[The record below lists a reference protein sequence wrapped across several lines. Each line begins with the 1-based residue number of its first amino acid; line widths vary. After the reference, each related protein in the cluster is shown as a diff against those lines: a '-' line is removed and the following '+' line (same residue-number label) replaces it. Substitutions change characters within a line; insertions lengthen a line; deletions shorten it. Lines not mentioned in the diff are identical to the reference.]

1 MNVATLDILGLT
13 RELITP
19 VLRDL
24 VNRLDPMLRS
34 VVSYHFGWCD
44 EHGTPLSSNVGKLI
58 RPSLVLLAAE
68 AAGARPECAIPGA
81 TAVELLHNFSLVHD
95 DLMDRDEYRRHRPTL
110 WAVWGDPVAVLA
122 GDALLSLAHEAIL
135 DADSPHAGRAH
146 TVLAVA
152 TRELIRGQSADTAFE
167 QRNDLTLG
175 ECLEMAWGKTAA
187 LMSASAVIGATLA
200 GAPTAVRDALGD
212 FGRNVGLAFQLVD
225 DLLAIWGQPEVTG
238 KPVYSDLRSCKKSL
252 PVTWAIEYGGPAG
265 RELAAWMTDRAHA
278 AGATDDELQAVAGLV
293 ECGGGRAWATEEA
306 HRRAALAARAL
317 ADVRIAPGPACE
329 LHALACHLL
338 DRRA

>member
-1 MNVATLDILGLT
+1 MAVPGTLGLT

-44 EHGTPLSSNVGKLI
+44 EHGTTLNSNAGKAI

-68 AAGARPECAIPGA
+68 AAGAPPECAVPGA
-81 TAVELLHNFSLVHD
+81 AAVELVHNFSLVHD
-95 DLMDRDEYRRHRPTL
+95 DLMDRDECRRHRPTL

-135 DADSPHAGRAH
+135 DSDSTHAGTAH

-167 QRNDLTLG
+167 RRNDVTLG

-200 GAPTAVRDALGD
+200 GAPTAVSDALGI
-212 FGRNVGLAFQLVD
+212 FGGNVGLAFQLID
-225 DLLAIWGQPEVTG
+225 DLLGIWGQPEITG

-252 PVTWAIEYGGPAG
+252 PVTWAIEYGGAAG
-265 RELAAWMTDRAHA
+265 RELANWMSDRTQA
-278 AGATDDELQAVAGLV
+278 AGASDDELGAIAGLV
-293 ECGGGRAWATEEA
+293 ERGGGREWATEEA
-306 HRRAALAARAL
+306 HRRAALAARAVKG
-317 ADVRIAPGPACE
+317 ARIAPGPACE
-329 LHALACHLL
+329 LHALAHYLL
-338 DRRA
+338 KRQA

>member
-1 MNVATLDILGLT
+1 MSVTMPGTVGLT

-44 EHGTPLSSNVGKLI
+44 EHGTKLNGNPGKAI

-81 TAVELLHNFSLVHD
+81 AAVELVHNFSLVHD
-95 DLMDRDEYRRHRPTL
+95 DLMDRDECRRHRPTL
-110 WAVWGDPVAVLA
+110 WAVWGDAVAVLA

-135 DADSPHAGRAH
+135 DSDSAYAGVAH

-167 QRNDLTLG
+167 LRDEVTLG

-187 LMSASAVIGATLA
+187 LMSASAVMGATLA
-200 GAPTAVRDALGD
+200 GAPTPVRAALGV
-212 FGRNVGLAFQLVD
+212 FGGNVGLAFQLID
-225 DLLAIWGQPEVTG
+225 DLLGIWGQPEVTG

-252 PVTWAIEYGGPAG
+252 PITWAIEYGGAAG

-278 AGATDDELQAVAGLV
+278 AGATDDELDAIAGLV
-293 ECGGGRAWATEEA
+293 ERGGGRAWATGEA
-306 HRRAALAARAL
+306 HRRAALAARAV
-317 ADVRIAPGPACE
+317 ADVRLEPGPACE
-329 LHALACHLL
+329 LHALARCLL
-338 DRRA
+338 DRQA